1 MPKEVKV
8 VDKTW
13 RKRPFG
19 EEGMM
24 KDSNNPYP
32 VDTEKTTTVTRGG
45 KLKKKVVGVN
55 RESDPSWYE
64 PDWEQSAK
72 ITKFNRSGKEKK
84 TVSLVKDESG
94 KIKKTVSRN
103 GKEAV
108 SVKPGLLANRRIK
121 KYI

>member
-1 MPKEVKV
+1 MAKKV
-8 VDKTW
+8 TVIDKTW
-13 RKRPFG
+13 RKKPFG

-24 KDSNNPYP
+24 KDTNNPYP
-32 VDTEKTTTVTRGG
+32 VYTEKHTSISRGG
-45 KLKKKVVGVN
+45 KLKKHVKGVN
-55 RESDPSWYE
+55 IESDPSWSE
-64 PDWEQSAK
+64 PDWEQSVK
-72 ITKFNRSGKEKK
+72 ITKYDKSGKVKK
-84 TVSLVKDESG
+84 TVSLVKDESN